1 MVVNGYICVM
11 IQDGKTIAA
20 VATGSGGAI
29 AVIRL
34 SGREAFSLAD
44 MFFRPRN
51 GVAPSQMAPFTVSYG
66 DFVASDGEV
75 VDDVLLTKFAAPRS
89 YTGEDTVEFSVH
101 ASEYV
106 KGRLM
111 EELIAA
117 GARVAEPGEYTLRAY
132 VNGKMD
138 MVEAEAV
145 ADIIA
150 SDSRAGHTLAVSQM
164 RGGYTAEFADL
175 RRELVDL
182 QSLLELELDFS
193 EEDVEFAD
201 RGRIRELIESVD
213 GKVRV
218 LMDSYSHGSAIKEG
232 VPVAI
237 IGAPNAGKST
247 LLNAL
252 LNEERAIVSSIAG
265 TTRDSIEETL
275 RIGDVTFR
283 FIDTAGLRHT
293 DDPLEAIGIE
303 RARDKARNA
312 RVVLF
317 VIDTPETVAVSG
329 GDRERISCVLRDYV
343 RELSEGVELSDDVRV
358 AVLLNKCD
366 MLEPEIYAGL
376 LSEGA
381 AILRTDGGLPEEVS
395 GPLALGAEDI
405 LRDADDAG
413 CHAVMGSGLGG
424 ARCEC
429 AEIMAVSAKNREG
442 IEQLKRYLAS
452 LFSGQVTSESV
463 LITSARHLEQLTRTH
478 EALVSA
484 RASIENNLPADLV
497 SADLRTALH
506 HIGILTGEITDQEVL
521 NNIFSRFC
529 IGK

>member
-1 MVVNGYICVM
+1 MDANGYLCGM

-34 SGREAFSLAD
+34 SGDEAFSIAD
-44 MFFRPRN
+44 RFFRPKN
-51 GVAPSQMAPFTVSYG
+51 GTMPSQMAPFTVSYG
-66 DFVASDGEV
+66 DFVAADGEV
-75 VDDVLLTKFAAPRS
+75 VDDMLLSKFAAPRS

-106 KGRLM
+106 KNRIL
-111 EELIAA
+111 EELTGA

-150 SDSRAGHTLAVSQM
+150 SDSRAGHTLAVSQT
-164 RGGYTAEFADL
+164 RGGYTAEFALL
-175 RRELVDL
+175 RHELVDL
-182 QSLLELELDFS
+182 QSLLELELDFG

-201 RGRIRELIESVD
+201 RGRITELIDGID
-213 GKVRV
+213 GKVRG
-218 LMDSYSHGSAIKEG
+218 LMDSYLQGSAIKEG

-252 LNEERAIVSSIAG
+252 LNEERAIVSTVAG
-265 TTRDSIEETL
+265 TTRDTIEEVL
-275 RIGDVTFR
+275 RIGDIKFR
-283 FIDTAGLRHT
+283 FIDTAGMRHT

-303 RARDKARNA
+303 RAREKARNA

-317 VIDTPETVAVSG
+317 VIDTPELIAESG
-329 GDRERISCVLRDYV
+329 ADNDNMSRTLRDSISDV
-343 RELSEGVELSDDVRV
+343 LEGIRLSEGVRT

-366 MLEPEIYAGL
+366 MLDRP
-376 LSEGA
+376 LSEEFISTPSVG
-381 AILRTDGGLPEEVS
+381 IGGNDYSPVF
-395 GPLALGAEDI
+395 
-405 LRDADDAG
+405 DD
-413 CHAVMGSGLGG
+413 
-424 ARCEC
+424 
-429 AEIMAVSAKNREG
+429 IMAVSAKNKDD
-442 IEQLKRYLAS
+442 IERLKTYLAS
-452 LFSGQVTSESV
+452 LFADEVTAESV

-484 RASIENNLPADLV
+484 RTSIENDLPADLV
-497 SADLRTALH
+497 SADLRSALH
-506 HIGILTGEITDQEVL
+506 HIGMLTGEITDQEVL

-529 IGK
+529 VGK